1 MQGNGSI
8 CSKSWLSEL
17 IDTYQKLVF
26 SICYKVTEDYF
37 AAEDLSQETFLSV
50 YQKYD
55 TFDGNNEK
63 AWICRIAVNKS
74 IDYVRS
80 SVKRNIPTEDS
91 FFEVMTEGRDGPEEQ
106 CVETEIKSGFAQIC
120 DSLKPPYDEIARAYY
135 LQEKTVAEIARDRSM
150 NSKTIQTQIYRA
162 RDMLKKKYRR
172 EDLK

>member
-8 CSKSWLSEL
+8 CSKSRLSEL

-55 TFDGNNEK
+55 TFDGN
-63 AWICRIAVNKS
+63 KS

-80 SVKRNIPTEDS
+80 SAKRNIPTEDS